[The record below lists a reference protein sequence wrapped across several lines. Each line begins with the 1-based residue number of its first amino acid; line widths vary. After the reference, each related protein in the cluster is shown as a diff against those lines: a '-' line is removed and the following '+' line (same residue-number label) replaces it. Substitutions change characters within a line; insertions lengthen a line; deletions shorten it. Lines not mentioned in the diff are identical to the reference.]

1 VTPRLICLIGAESTG
16 KTMLAQALARELAC
30 PWVPEYLRE
39 FCDAHR
45 RTPRQDEQAM
55 ILETQMTR
63 ETTAFEKAQELGCK
77 FVLCDTAPLLTAIY
91 SEYVFNDQS
100 LYARAIGLHRRY
112 VLTLLLEPDLPWI
125 ADGLQRDGEH
135 VRAPITTLI
144 RDQLQANAFA
154 WQSISGSG
162 HERVLAAL
170 HAIDAMY
177 AATM

>member
-1 VTPRLICLIGAESTG
+1 MTPRLICLIGAESTG
-16 KTMLAQALARELAC
+16 KTMLAQALARELAR

-45 RTPRQDEQAM
+45 RTPRQDEQTL
-55 ILETQMTR
+55 ILETQVTR
-63 ETTAFEKAQELGCK
+63 ETKAFEDAQQRGCE

-91 SEYVFNDQS
+91 SEYVFNDRS
-100 LYARAIGLHRRY
+100 LYARAIELHRRY
-112 VLTLLLEPDLPWI
+112 VLTLLLNPDLPWI

-135 VRAPITTLI
+135 VRAPITMLI

-154 WQSISGSG
+154 WQSISGNG

-170 HAIDAMY
+170 HAIDAIP
-177 AATM
+177 ATAL